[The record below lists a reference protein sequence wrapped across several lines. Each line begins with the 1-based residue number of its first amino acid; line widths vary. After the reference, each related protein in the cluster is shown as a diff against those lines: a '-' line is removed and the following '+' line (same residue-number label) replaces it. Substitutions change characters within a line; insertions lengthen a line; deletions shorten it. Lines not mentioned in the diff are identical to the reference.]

1 MSASAQEIYA
11 NIILASRDSATLSPH
26 DIIAGDIVLTDLK
39 QGKSYM
45 MRRTVGANSAAQK
58 TPAVTCLAKL
68 SHRYQTVSA

>member
-1 MSASAQEIYA
+1 MMCYNKINLLYD
-11 NIILASRDSATLSPH
+11 LF
-26 DIIAGDIVLTDLK
+26 VLTDLK

-45 MRRTVGANSAAQK
+45 MQRTVGANSAAQK